1 MLLVDDAQ
9 ALRLPSS
16 QPRVP
21 EKPMK
26 PHPLLPG
33 IVAASLFFASASADA
48 ADADLSQLAWLA
60 GCWSAEGAEP
70 GSGEQWMPLAGGS
83 LLGMSRTVRQQKTVA
98 FEFMRIAPAADGQIT
113 FFAQPSGKPPASFPA
128 RSLDEAQVVFENLD
142 HDFPQRVIY
151 RFVAPAQLRASIEG
165 MRGGSLKRI
174 EFPMVRVS
182 CDAQRAAPEAK

>member
-1 MLLVDDAQ
+1 
-9 ALRLPSS
+9 
-16 QPRVP
+16 
-21 EKPMK
+21 MK
-26 PHPLLPG
+26 HPLLPAG
-33 IVAASLFFASASADA
+33 VVAAGLLVASAGVGAVEA
-48 ADADLSQLAWLA
+48 GLGQLTWLA

-98 FEFMRIAPAADGQIT
+98 FEFMRIAPAADGRIT

-128 RSLDEAQVVFENLD
+128 RSLDDAEVVFENPE
-142 HDFPQRVIY
+142 HDFPQRVTY

-165 MRGGSLKRI
+165 LRSGSLKRI

-182 CDAQRAAPEAK
+182 CDSLPGSPPAK